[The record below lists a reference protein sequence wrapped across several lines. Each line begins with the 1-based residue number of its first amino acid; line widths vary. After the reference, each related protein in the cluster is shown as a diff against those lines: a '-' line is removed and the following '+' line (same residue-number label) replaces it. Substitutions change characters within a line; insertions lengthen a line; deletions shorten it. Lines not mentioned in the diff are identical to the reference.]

1 MRWERDAGASLS
13 FWEKSYLYLLKLGL
27 DFCGLSP
34 YTRTQIK
41 LYMYTIIQKRD
52 KGVSFG
58 GIRRKRLHYYVQD
71 GIGKSMVDARGEWG
85 ERGNGYD

>member
-41 LYMYTIIQKRD
+41 LYMYTIIQKETKAFLSEGFEGSAFPIMCR
-52 KGVSFG
+52 
-58 GIRRKRLHYYVQD
+58 
-71 GIGKSMVDARGEWG
+71 MA
-85 ERGNGYD
+85 